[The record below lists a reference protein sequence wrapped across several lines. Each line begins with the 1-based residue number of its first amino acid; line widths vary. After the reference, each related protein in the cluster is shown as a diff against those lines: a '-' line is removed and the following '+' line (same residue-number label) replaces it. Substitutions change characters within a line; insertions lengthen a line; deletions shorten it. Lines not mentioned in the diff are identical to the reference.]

1 MNSSSHT
8 PSPPLD
14 FHEQLR
20 LRIYEIVETASPGDW
35 LSQIYDKAMIL
46 CIVLS
51 IFPLCFKQSNLI
63 FESLEDVAVGVFAI
77 DYVLRWITADLHHQ
91 KWGRSAF
98 IRYPFTFFAIVDL
111 LSIAPLFAGI
121 NRGLRLL
128 RLLRLAKS
136 LKTLRL
142 FRYSTG
148 FQVIYKAIQKEQQ
161 ALWTVL
167 FLSIGYIFL
176 TALLMFSVEPQ
187 SFHSFF
193 DAIYWAVTTLTTVG
207 YGDIYPVSNF
217 GRIVSMISSF
227 VGVAIVA
234 LPTGIITAGF
244 MSEMEQ
250 HYIEREQKLK
260 EFEKRLDEENR
271 PPNEEEW

>member
-1 MNSSSHT
+1 MKSSQTSL
-8 PSPPLD
+8 PPLD
-14 FHEQLR
+14 FHQRLR
-20 LRIYEIVETASPGDW
+20 RRIYEIVETAPPGDW
-35 LSQIYDKAMIL
+35 LSQIYDKALIL

-51 IFPLCFKQSNLI
+51 IFPLCFKQSNII
-63 FESLEDVAVGVFAI
+63 FESLEDVAVGAFAI
-77 DYVLRWITADLHHQ
+77 DYVLRWITADLHHE

-111 LSIAPLFAGI
+111 LSIAPLFI
-121 NRGLRLL
+121 DVSRGLRLL
-128 RLLRLAKS
+128 RLLRMAKS

-142 FRYSTG
+142 LRYSTG
-148 FQVIYKAIQKEQQ
+148 FQVIYKAVQKEQQ
-161 ALWTVL
+161 ALLAVL

-187 SFHSFF
+187 NFNNFF

-207 YGDIYPVSNF
+207 YGDVYPLSEL
-217 GRIVSMISSF
+217 GRVVSMISSF

-250 HYIEREQKLK
+250 HYIEREARLK
-260 EFEKRLDEENR
+260 AFEKRLEEENAK
-271 PPNEEEW
+271 PNEDEW